1 MIVII
6 ALIATTAFYRQAKAA
21 NVHPGKAASI
31 PFIAAG
37 LILIAGYCTSF
48 ALKAFATW
56 ADVAPATVRMMAF
69 IANMFLLLAYLL
81 LISRNW
87 GVLTAATHTDS

>member
-1 MIVII
+1 M
-6 ALIATTAFYRQAKAA
+6 IATTAFYRRAKAV
-21 NVHPGKAASI
+21 NVHPGKAAGV

-37 LILIAGYCTSF
+37 LTLIVGYCTSF
-48 ALKAFATW
+48 AVNTLAAW

-69 IANMFLLLAYLL
+69 MSNMFLLLAYLL

-87 GVLTAATHTDS
+87 GALTTAAHTDSR